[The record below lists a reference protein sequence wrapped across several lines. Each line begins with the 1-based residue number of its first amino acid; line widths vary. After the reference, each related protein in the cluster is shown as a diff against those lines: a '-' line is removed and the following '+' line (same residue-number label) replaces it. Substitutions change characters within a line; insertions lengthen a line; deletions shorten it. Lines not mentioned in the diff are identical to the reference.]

1 MRNITQRFI
10 EKAKPGRHTDHFG
23 LSLFVARGGSRQW
36 HWRGTLD
43 NRPVVISM
51 GAALETT
58 PDEAREQALAYRKL
72 ARAGTDPSNRRNTVP
87 SLRDAVAAVV
97 ESKRSSWKNPDVAA
111 RRWTATTE
119 KYAQRLVSRPVDKI
133 TPADVEAAIDL
144 STASGCDALTYVTA
158 AFDRCVAL
166 GHVATNP
173 ATQARAVMAKP
184 KRTVTHQRA
193 IAYND
198 LPELLRMV
206 GNNTATKLALHFIA
220 LTASRRN
227 EAIAARWDEF
237 DLEGRTWTVPASRMK
252 GGKAH
257 AVTLSTAA
265 LDVLRAAQAARKGEF
280 VFSTTGAKPVSGE
293 GVRKLVAK
301 ATSVHGLR
309 SAFRTW
315 AADCTDFPRE
325 VCEAALA
332 HVTGNAVERSYNR
345 STYLEQRADLMQ
357 KWGIFATAGNVVSI
371 RQTA

>member
-1 MRNITQRFI
+1 M
-10 EKAKPGRHTDHFG
+10 
-23 LSLFVARGGSRQW
+23 
-36 HWRGTLD
+36 
-43 NRPVVISM
+43 
-51 GAALETT
+51 
-58 PDEAREQALAYRKL
+58 
-72 ARAGTDPSNRRNTVP
+72 
-87 SLRDAVAAVV
+87 
-97 ESKRSSWKNPDVAA
+97 
-111 RRWTATTE
+111 
-119 KYAQRLVSRPVDKI
+119 
-133 TPADVEAAIDL
+133 ADVEAAIDR
-144 STASGCDALTYVTA
+144 STASGNDCLTYVSL
-158 AFDRCVAL
+158 AFDRAVAF
-166 GHVATNP
+166 GHVADN
-173 ATQARAVMAKP
+173 AARQAKAVMKNP
-184 KRTVTHQRA
+184 KRTVEHQRA
-193 IAYND
+193 LPYND
-198 LPELLRMV
+198 LPELLRTV

-227 EAIAARWDEF
+227 EAIAARWDEV
-237 DLEGRTWTVPASRMK
+237 DMAAATWTVPASRMK